1 MFENPLYGSVSSFP
15 KLVPRKEQESPK
27 MLRKEPPPC
36 PDLGIL
42 SPSILL
48 SKAPETEGSKGAG
61 KPPPAPVP
69 MPAPFLSPTP
79 RLRSFTCSS
88 SANEGRPAG
97 GDKSQAKP
105 KAPAGSQVPVPAK
118 RPIKPSRSELSQQPP
133 PAPGQRPPLP
143 VKSPA
148 VLHLQHSKGRDYR
161 ENAELPYHAKHR
173 PEDAPLGR
181 AAMQRVQEYAPVHAC
196 DSTTMPRSVLGCTW
210 ALVHAVKP
218 PVSCQRDGSPEE
230 QQEAAGTLSRDPLC
244 VPPTKLPLQGF
255 VTFRRGP
262 SFCAVG
268 RAHWLR
274 NLAPSAEST
283 AEDLSADARGTWE
296 STAVRVLACR
306 K

>member
-1 MFENPLYGSVSSFP
+1 MGVGPFGHMKQNLSPDQQPTAWSYEQPFKDSSLGPGRGESPPTPPSQPPISPKKFSSSTATRGPCPRTQESRPGDVGKSAGEPLLPEDPQLTKPEMFENPLYGSVSSFP

-36 PDLGIL
+36 PDPGIL

-181 AAMQRVQEYAPVHAC
+181 AAMQ
-196 DSTTMPRSVLGCTW
+196 
-210 ALVHAVKP
+210 
-218 PVSCQRDGSPEE
+218 
-230 QQEAAGTLSRDPLC
+230 
-244 VPPTKLPLQGF
+244 
-255 VTFRRGP
+255 
-262 SFCAVG
+262 
-268 RAHWLR
+268 
-274 NLAPSAEST
+274 
-283 AEDLSADARGTWE
+283 
-296 STAVRVLACR
+296 
-306 K
+306 